1 MKVNTKKKAIE
12 ANIQDRR
19 NRVSELLLDGK
30 AYRQIAQL
38 LDIPS
43 LKTVHDDVHAIFA
56 EWREERVKNA
66 DKYMLVELDRLLFV
80 LKEAE
85 EQWLLSKDR
94 ERTRTTTRR
103 NGKGEQG
110 ETTVEVTKLSP
121 DAKYLDVI
129 VKASERLC
137 RMLGVDKV
145 KEIKLSGKIER
156 SEEFKFVLEAGKKI
170 DLPTRRAIM
179 QLLEGQVQ
187 PMETARAK
195 EEDIPE

>member
-43 LKTVHDDVHAIFA
+43 LKTIHDDVHAIFA

-85 EQWLLSKDR
+85 EQWHLSKDR

-103 NGKGEQG
+103 NGKG
-110 ETTVEVTKLSP
+110 
-121 DAKYLDVI
+121 
-129 VKASERLC
+129 
-137 RMLGVDKV
+137 
-145 KEIKLSGKIER
+145 
-156 SEEFKFVLEAGKKI
+156 
-170 DLPTRRAIM
+170 
-179 QLLEGQVQ
+179 
-187 PMETARAK
+187 
-195 EEDIPE
+195 

>member
-1 MKVNTKKKAIE
+1 MKVNTKKKAVTAKIL
-12 ANIQDRR
+12 DRR
-19 NRVSELLLDGK
+19 NRVSELLLDGLGYQK
-30 AYRQIAQL
+30 IAQEL
-38 LDIPS
+38 GIPS
-43 LKTVHDDVHAIFA
+43 LHTIHDDVHAIFA

-129 VKASERLC
+129 VRASERLC
-137 RMLGVDKV
+137 RMLGVDEV
-145 KEIKLSGKIER
+145 VSSIVSPSMTRFTLRLSTTKG
-156 SEEFKFVLEAGKKI
+156 FFA
-170 DLPTRRAIM
+170 
-179 QLLEGQVQ
+179 
-187 PMETARAK
+187 
-195 EEDIPE
+195 